1 MRRESYRVDN
11 VMSVEFLNKS
21 ENESF
26 ARIAAAAF
34 TMPLNPTAGEIAEIK
49 TAVSEAVTNAII
61 HGYENSVGMVK
72 MEGKIHGR
80 TVEFT
85 ISDDGWGIADVEE
98 ARQPLFT
105 GKPDMERS
113 GMGFSIMES
122 FMDRVEIKS
131 RLGEG
136 TRVKLTKT
144 ID

>member
-11 VMSVEFLNKS
+11 VMSVEFLSKS

-136 TRVKLTKT
+136 TRIKMTKT

>member
-1 MRRESYRVDN
+1 MENYMKLEVPA
-11 VMSVEFLNKS
+11 KS
-21 ENESF
+21 CNESF
-26 ARIAAAAF
+26 VRAAVAAF
-34 TMPLNPTAGEIAEIK
+34 SVQLDLSIEDLADIK

-72 MEGKIHGR
+72 LEGKIHGR
-80 TVEFT
+80 TAEFT

-136 TRVKLTKT
+136 TRIKMTKT

>member
-1 MRRESYRVDN
+1 MRVDN
-11 VMSVEFLNKS
+11 VMSVEFLSKS

-26 ARIAAAAF
+26 ARVVAAAF
-34 TMPLNPTAGEIAEIK
+34 AAALNPTAGEIAEIK

-72 MEGKIHGR
+72 MEGRIHGR

-98 ARQPLFT
+98 ARQPLYT

-122 FMDRVEIKS
+122 FMDRVEVKS

-136 TRVKLTKT
+136 TRVKMSKT
-144 ID
+144 IEL